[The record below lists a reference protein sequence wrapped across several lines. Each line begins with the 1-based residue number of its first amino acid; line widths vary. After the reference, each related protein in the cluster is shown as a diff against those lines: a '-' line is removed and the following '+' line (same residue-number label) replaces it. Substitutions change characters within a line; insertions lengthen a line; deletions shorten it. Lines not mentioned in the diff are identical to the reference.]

1 MPAAPRAASVWPSEA
16 DERCARPSPVGAVI
30 GRILRAA
37 DFERVLGTPSRA
49 RSAHFAVHYLA
60 SVPTVPAAPCRK
72 AEYADLSTGS
82 DLPVASLV
90 DESLPAGLWVGTVVP
105 KRHAR
110 RAVTRTLL
118 KRQIHRAVRD
128 QAHMVDP
135 SGLPFGLWVVRLR
148 TAFDRKLFSSA
159 SSDALREAA
168 AQELGAVMANA
179 ARRAR
184 G

>member
-1 MPAAPRAASVWPSEA
+1 M
-16 DERCARPSPVGAVI
+16 DAVI

-49 RSAHFAVHYLA
+49 RSVHFAVHYLA
-60 SVPTVPAAPCRK
+60 GVPTVAAAPCRK
-72 AEYADLSTGS
+72 ADPAELSTGPVV
-82 DLPVASLV
+82 PVASLV
-90 DESLPAGLWVGTVVP
+90 DESSPDGVWVGTVVP

-128 QAHMVDP
+128 QVQSVDA
-135 SGLPFGLWVVRLR
+135 SGLPSGLWVVRLR
-148 TAFDRKLFSSA
+148 STFDRKLFVSA
-159 SSDALREAA
+159 SSDALRVAA
-168 AQELGAVMANA
+168 AEELGAVMAQA